1 MKGDY
6 IGCACLREMKGD
18 YIGCACL
25 REKNRD
31 YIGCACL
38 MPLYYTDFCCFYDV
52 VRWWFTIDRRE
63 ADKLLMLPG
72 NPRGTFLV
80 RKSTGIYQW
89 T

>member
-1 MKGDY
+1 MKG
-6 IGCACLREMKGD
+6 
-18 YIGCACL
+18 
-25 REKNRD
+25 D

-89 T
+89 TQQVWLLDYVWINMYSEPNNL